1 MSLIEIVL
9 IIIGIIVIVVSCII
23 VDHSQKYQNQII
35 GKSIA
40 SMEEKLTEED
50 KSQLMAKMKELLGEV
65 REETILKTEDT
76 LNKISNEKIM
86 AVNEFSDQIIE
97 KIKRNHE
104 EVVFLYNMLND
115 KEKDLKLTVKEI
127 DFAQKKL
134 QDILESKAEANKQHS
149 SKNVKPQATTKPYPQ
164 TQARQVEKAVSAATT
179 QTASAAE
186 VTTVSG
192 SNSNNNSQILALYS
206 QGRSIV
212 EISKILGLGQGEV
225 KLVID
230 LFKGKK

>member
-23 VDHSQKYQNQII
+23 VDHSPKLQNQIV

-50 KSQLMAKMKELLGEV
+50 KSQLMAKLKELLGEV
-65 REETILKTEDT
+65 REETILKTEDS

-86 AVNEFSDQIIE
+86 AVNEFSDQIME

-104 EVVFLYNMLND
+104 EVVFLYNMLID
-115 KEKDLKLTVKEI
+115 KEKDLKSTVREI
-127 DFAQKKL
+127 DFTQKKL
-134 QDILESKAEANKQHS
+134 QDILESKAETNKQPS
-149 SKNVKPQATTKPYPQ
+149 SKSVKPQATTKPNPE
-164 TQARQVEKAVSAATT
+164 TQAKQVEKAVSKAAT
-179 QTASAAE
+179 QTVSASE
-186 VTTVSG
+186 ITTVSG

-230 LFKGKK
+230 LYKGKK